1 MNIKEMMRL
10 QGIDPETF
18 KQVVSDSV
26 MGQQLGNAMS
36 VNVMERILA
45 KALLAAGLIQK
56 PNLKASKL
64 KLNRW
69 ESGEGLATLRPKV
82 SSHSLLKSPMTC
94 KSDDNKWPKDKLSL
108 MSTRSQRKIVID
120 SGASEHLVNEADC
133 TEEELA
139 TRRPIENV
147 RRVR

>member
-1 MNIKEMMRL
+1 MCYMKNTSPCLTRSRSKGHWLIHKNRRMNIKEMMRR
-10 QGIDPETF
+10 QGIDPDNF

-56 PNLKASKL
+56 PSLKASKL

-69 ESGEGLATLRPKV
+69 EIGEGLATIRPKEI
-82 SSHSLLKSPMTC
+82 SKPALKSPMTRR
-94 KSDDNKWPKDKLSL
+94 SDE
-108 MSTRSQRKIVID
+108 RK
-120 SGASEHLVNEADC
+120 
-133 TEEELA
+133 
-139 TRRPIENV
+139 RPHT
-147 RRVR
+147 